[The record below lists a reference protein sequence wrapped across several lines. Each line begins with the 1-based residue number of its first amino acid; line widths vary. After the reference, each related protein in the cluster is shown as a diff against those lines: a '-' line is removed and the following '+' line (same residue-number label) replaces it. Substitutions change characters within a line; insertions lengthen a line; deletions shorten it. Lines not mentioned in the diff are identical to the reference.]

1 MTEQDFYN
9 VYTYADRLEPGD
21 KIRIEHSVSF
31 CQERADITDLI
42 ARPESELEKLKD
54 ASAAQEQDIFKKLC
68 TATEEW
74 ERQAANT
81 LRIAKAL
88 EYVRTPVVAHT
99 SNVWVKDEY
108 DRSEISNMVYTMSY
122 CIYENKHY
130 DHHLKEMVPTSW
142 EVSWWVS
149 FNLPRNPDYTSQSMQ
164 LAGQDRKRYTD
175 KAAMEKYLQGRI
187 DAYAY
192 LFTELSPPVPAAQ
205 QKRFSINGQLL
216 PGYTVEQARAAVVD
230 ELLEFLGDD
239 ADIATESSAETPMEQ
254 PPPQPIAKHKAHK
267 PPGRAAPSR

>member
-1 MTEQDFYN
+1 MNELSFYS
-9 VYTYADRLEPGD
+9 VYSYGDRLEPGD
-21 KIRIEHSVSF
+21 KIRIEHSVTF
-31 CQERADITDLI
+31 CQEKADMTDLT
-42 ARPESELEKLKD
+42 ALPESELKQLKE
-54 ASAAQEQDIFKKLC
+54 ASAEQEQAIFKKLC

-88 EYVRTPVVAHT
+88 EYVKTPAVAHT
-99 SNVWVKDEY
+99 SNVWIKDEY

-122 CIYENKHY
+122 RIYENKHY

-149 FNLPRNPDYTSQSMQ
+149 FNVPRNPDYTSQSMQ

-175 KAAMEKYLQGRI
+175 KEAMEKYLQGRK
-187 DAYAY
+187 DTYAH
-192 LFTELSPPVPAAQ
+192 LFTELSPPIPHGQ
-205 QKRFSINGQLL
+205 QGRFSINGQLL
-216 PGYTVEQARAAVVD
+216 PGYTVEQERAAAVD

-239 ADIATESSAETPMEQ
+239 ADIIAEPPAEMPVEQ
-254 PPPQPIAKHKAHK
+254 PQPTAKHKAHK
-267 PPGRAAPSR
+267 SPGRAAPSR